1 VLLTLRIIV
10 AVICCL
16 IGVAGLILPI
26 LPGWLFFFVAFAVL
40 APRHRYTKRA
50 VAWID
55 ERAPRMAKAIRWMG
69 MG

>member
-1 VLLTLRIIV
+1 MLFTIRIVI
-10 AVICCL
+10 AVISCL
-16 IGVAGLILPI
+16 IGVAGLILPV

-40 APRHRYTKRA
+40 APRHRHTKRA

-55 ERAPRMAKAIRWMG
+55 RRAPRMAKAIRWMG

>member
-1 VLLTLRIIV
+1 VLLTLRITIA
-10 AVICCL
+10 AVSCL

-26 LPGWLFFFVAFAVL
+26 LPGWLFFLVAFAVL
-40 APRHRYTKRA
+40 APQHRHTKRM

-55 ERAPRMAKAIRWMG
+55 RRAPRMAKAIRWMG